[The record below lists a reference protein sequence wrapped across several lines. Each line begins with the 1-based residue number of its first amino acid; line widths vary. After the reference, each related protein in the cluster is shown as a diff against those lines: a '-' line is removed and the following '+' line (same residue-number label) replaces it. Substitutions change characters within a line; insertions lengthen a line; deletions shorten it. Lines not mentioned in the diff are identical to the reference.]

1 MRQISETVPY
11 VLRHERILE
20 RQQKLEEMEQA
31 SARELANRAALL
43 EKKAAQLKA
52 KEKALR
58 QLELNRQKQEELAT
72 QVYIEKIVILVAVFK
87 VVVLMMV
94 NLN

>member
-52 KEKALR
+52 KEKL
-58 QLELNRQKQEELAT
+58 
-72 QVYIEKIVILVAVFK
+72 
-87 VVVLMMV
+87 
-94 NLN
+94 